1 MSNSSITK
9 EALAASLKKLMMKY
23 HLNEIHIQ
31 MITDDC
37 GVTRHTFYTHFQ
49 NIYDL
54 LGWLYEHE
62 IVEDLEKC
70 CNYAKWRDGVLQ
82 VLNYTLKNRIICLNT
97 FNSMGRD
104 HLEMFLYNTFFHV
117 LNGIISDLAVDMQ
130 IDEKQKQEIGDFY
143 VNAIIGVFTGWLKK
157 DMEESPEIVADWIE
171 QMVRGNIVRILSEHN
186 KKRPKQFHI

>member
-9 EALAASLKKLMMKY
+9 EALSASLKKLMMKY
-23 HLNEIHIQ
+23 PLNEIHIQ

-62 IVEDLEKC
+62 LVEDLEKC
-70 CNYAKWRDGVLQ
+70 CNYAKWRDGVLL

-117 LNGIISDLAVDMQ
+117 LNGIISDLTVDMQ
-130 IDEKQKQEIGDFY
+130 IDEKLKQEIGDFY

-157 DMEESPEIVADWIE
+157 DMAESPEIVADWIE

-186 KKRPKQFHI
+186 KKRSK

>member
-1 MSNSSITK
+1 MAKMANSSITK
-9 EALAASLKKLMMKY
+9 EALAASLKKLMMT
-23 HLNEIHIQ
+23 HQLTEIHIQ

-62 IVEDLEKC
+62 LIEDLEKC
-70 CNYAKWRDGVLQ
+70 CNYAKWRDGVLL
-82 VLNYTLKNRIICLNT
+82 VLNYTLKNRTICLNT

-104 HLEMFLYNTFFHV
+104 HLEMFLYNTFSHV
-117 LNGIISDLAVDMQ
+117 FSGIISDLTADMLV
-130 IDEKQKQEIGDFY
+130 DEKTKREIGDFY
-143 VNAIIGVFTGWLKK
+143 ANAIIGVFTGWLKK
-157 DMEESPEIVADWIE
+157 DMEESPETVADWIE

-186 KKRPKQFHI
+186 KKKPK